1 MDDELERVMMEIENQ
16 YYRLAGMLVE
26 LQSIYDIEDDNYQHR
41 MNLALRRLF
50 NSLDHWLKAMKI
62 LIDIKEKQEG

>member
-26 LQSIYDIEDDNYQHR
+26 LQAVYDIEDENYQHR

-62 LIDIKEKQEG
+62 LIDIKEKR

>member
-26 LQSIYDIEDDNYQHR
+26 LQSIYDIEDGNYQHR